1 MVERKQPVRRIMRAL
16 KIDEISAVDN
26 PAQSLATMA
35 IMKRASEASDQ
46 AASELAKS
54 LEAVDFDT
62 VLAAREAAETAEEVV
77 ESLREKWSALQS
89 AFISIAMDESTGA
102 PQKIPLLQE
111 SLRQFI
117 DSLSEQSSEIADSL
131 NKALAAVPAL
141 AELLPPGSEGDLS
154 MTDAEKRQ
162 LAELQKTIEDLT
174 KKLEAATSKEAAKKA
189 AQLTEELTK
198 AQDELAEVTKKLE
211 AIEAEKAEAVAK
223 ASMTD
228 AEKAFCA
235 DMPPAE
241 KAKFMTMSPAD
252 RAKAMK
258 KSADSDPVVYKSES
272 TGEEFRKSDDPR
284 LVKMAKQ
291 ADEDRALAKAEREAR
306 ENAEFAKRA
315 DDELGVFSEEVAKR
329 GEKIEVIRAISKMD
343 EGPRTAITKMLA
355 VGGKAITAAFDTIG
369 HRGEEVAKAA
379 GAFEKRVSEVQA
391 RDKCTKVAALERA
404 REEFPEEFK
413 AYQNLGN

>member
-1 MVERKQPVRRIMRAL
+1 MVERKPLKRIMRAL

-26 PAQSLATMA
+26 PAQSHATMA
-35 IMKRASEASDQ
+35 IMKRDSAPEARLQ
-46 AASELAKS
+46 VEAVAKG

-62 VLAAREAAETAEEVV
+62 VLAAREASETAEEVV

-89 AFISIAMDESTGA
+89 AFVSIAMDESTDA
-102 PQKIPLLQE
+102 PQKIPMLQE
-111 SLRQFI
+111 SLQQFI

-131 NKALAAVPAL
+131 NKVLAAVPAL

-162 LAELQKTIEDLT
+162 LAELQKTVEDLT
-174 KKLEAATSKEAAKKA
+174 KKLEAATAKESAKKA
-189 AQLTEELTK
+189 AQLAEELAK

-235 DMPPAE
+235 DMPTAE
-241 KAKFMTMSPAD
+241 KMKFMAMSPAD

-258 KSADSDPVVYKSES
+258 KSADADPVVYKSEH

-306 ENAEFAKRA
+306 ENAEFSKRA
-315 DDELGVFSEEVAKR
+315 DDELGAFSEEVAKR
-329 GEKIEVIRAISKMD
+329 DEKIEVIRAISKMD
-343 EGPRTAITKMLA
+343 EGPRSAITKMLA
-355 VGGKAITAAFDTIG
+355 VGGKAIKAAFDTIG

-404 REEFPEEFK
+404 RVEFPEEFK